1 MKRFFSP
8 SKFKSAAFLIT
19 ITSFFS
25 YAIGLL
31 RDRII
36 AVNFGT
42 TIQTDIYNASFLIPD
57 SIFNFFIASAL
68 ASAFLPVFSQYL
80 DKDKEEAQKIANTV
94 LNGGVMII
102 LLFSIVSFIFMP
114 QLIEFLFPNVS
125 TEGQKDIILMTKL
138 MLPSAILFAISNT
151 LGNILMSHKHFF
163 SYAISP
169 ILYNLGIIF
178 GIIFL
183 QDKFGIYAAAI
194 GVLAGATLHCIIRII
209 DIFFIDYKYAIKTD
223 FKSPGFIKIIK
234 LMIPRSV
241 GLIAWQLNLYIFTI
255 VGLKLIEGG
264 ISAFNFARN
273 IQSFAVSLFGIALS
287 TAVFP
292 YLASSSSEDKKGDF
306 TNYFQT
312 TLEKILFFTIPSAIG
327 LMLLST
333 PIIELL
339 LSGGIFQKESIKLTS
354 LILFFFAFSIPFESI
369 THLVSRS
376 FYAKQNTITPT
387 IITLASFS
395 TIAAITYFIAPNYG
409 IEWFSIGFSI
419 GFILQVILLLIF
431 IRPHLKNFNTNNFL
445 KNLSKTILATGLMAV
460 AILILQPLETIIP
473 VKIAHTLRI
482 IIPGLIFLFTA
493 YLLKSPEIRALKQII
508 SRN

>member
-42 TIQTDIYNASFLIPD
+42 TAQTDIYNAAFLIPD

-94 LNGGVMII
+94 LNGGATIV
-102 LLFSIVSFIFMP
+102 LFFSILSFIFMP
-114 QLIEFLFPNVS
+114 QLINFLFPGVDAQA
-125 TEGQKDIILMTKL
+125 QKDIILMTKL

-151 LGNILMSHKHFF
+151 LGNILMSYKHFF

-178 GIIFL
+178 GILFL
-183 QDKFGIYAAAI
+183 QNTMSIYAAAI
-194 GVLAGATLHCIIRII
+194 GVLTGAVFHCIIRII
-209 DIFFIDYKYAIKTD
+209 DTFFLDYRYRPKAD
-223 FKSPGFIKIIK
+223 FKSPGFIKIVK

-241 GLIAWQLNLYIFTI
+241 GLIAWQLNLYIFTV

-292 YLASSSSEDKKGDF
+292 YLASNSSEDKKVDF

-339 LSGGIFQKESIKLTS
+339 LGGGIFQKESVKITS
-354 LILFFFAFSIPFESI
+354 LILFFFAFSIPFESL
-369 THLVSRS
+369 THLISRS

-395 TIAAITYFIAPNYG
+395 LIAAITYFIAPDYG
-409 IEWFSIGFSI
+409 IEWFSIGFSL
-419 GFILQVILLLIF
+419 GFVLQVILLLIF
-431 IRPHLKNFNTNNFL
+431 IRPHLKNFNTANFL
-445 KNLSKTILATGLMAV
+445 KNLSKTILATGLMAIT
-460 AILILQPLETIIP
+460 ILILQPIEIAIP
-473 VKIAHTLRI
+473 EKLAHLLRI
-482 IIPGLIFLFTA
+482 IVPGLIFLLTA
-493 YLLKSPEIRALKQII
+493 HLLKSPEIRALRQII